1 MKKSLISDAITD
13 INPDYVE
20 QASDYKPAANKH
32 RHTRVI
38 AALVAAVILTASAF
52 AAGGLLTA
60 SDIANRAGETTLA
73 EYFENG
79 EGEAWSIEP
88 QTSGGYTITIL
99 GIASGD
105 DLSTYDE
112 EIGLD
117 KTYIVGSIERAD
129 GEPITDYTDIMVSP
143 VVSGYEPWLVNIF
156 TLSNGS
162 RCMFIED
169 GVEYFL
175 VETTNV
181 TIFADH
187 TVYIAAYSGA
197 LAPTSDMYTLNIDGT
212 ISIVDD
218 TITFSTDDGDTITVE
233 DVTVVDEEAEPVKV
247 LFELPLDPDLAD
259 PEAAEA
265 LIASIY

>member
-1 MKKSLISDAITD
+1 MKKNLISDAITD
-13 INPDYVE
+13 INPAYVE
-20 QASDYKPAANKH
+20 QASDYQSVAH
-32 RHTRVI
+32 RARRPRVI
-38 AALVAAVILTASAF
+38 AAVVAAVILTVSVF

-73 EYFENG
+73 EHFES
-79 EGEAWSIEP
+79 ESWSIES

-129 GEPITDYTDIMVSP
+129 GEAITDYTDIMVSP
-143 VVSGYEPWLVNIF
+143 VISGYEPWLVNIF
-156 TLSNGS
+156 TLNNGS
-162 RCMFIED
+162 RHKFIQD

-197 LAPTSDMYTLNIDGT
+197 LAPTSDVYSMNDDGT
-212 ISIVDD
+212 ISVVEGY
-218 TITFSTDDGDTITVE
+218 DGVAT
-233 DVTVVDEEAEPVKV
+233 
-247 LFELPLDPDLAD
+247 LFEIPLDESLAD

-265 LIASIY
+265 LIAKIY

>member
-1 MKKSLISDAITD
+1 MKKNLISDAIAD
-13 INPDYVE
+13 INLAYVE
-20 QASDYKPAANKH
+20 QASNYKPVAHKA

-38 AALVAAVILTASAF
+38 AAVVAAVILTVTAF

-79 EGEAWSIEP
+79 GGEAWSIES

-105 DLSTYDE
+105 DLSTYDD
-112 EIGLD
+112 EIGID
-117 KTYIVGSIERAD
+117 ATYIVGSIERAD
-129 GEPITDYTDIMVSP
+129 GEAIADYTDIMVSP
-143 VVSGYEPWLVNIF
+143 VISGYEPWLVNIF
-156 TLSNGS
+156 TLGNGS
-162 RCMFIED
+162 RHKFIQD

-187 TVYIAAYSGA
+187 TVYIAAYSGY
-197 LAPTSDMYTLNIDGT
+197 LAPTSDVYSLNDDGT
-212 ISIVDD
+212 ISIVEGGEVAA
-218 TITFSTDDGDTITVE
+218 T
-233 DVTVVDEEAEPVKV
+233 
-247 LFELPLDPDLAD
+247 LFELPLDKSLAD

-265 LIASIY
+265 LIASIR